1 MELKMLHLANPPPP
15 LLLGVKVRIW
25 TTSPAP
31 SGKASFAAAAADMAC
46 AGYNCCT
53 SEAADAYMAI
63 AKMLAESSK
72 EAKRPIL
79 FNFTCMEMTNDS
91 NGGVPKALSAP
102 EDLIAQVRKA
112 CIFHQVPLAGE
123 NALEF
128 DIATGDWAFKQMEK
142 QIRSFSPGVDAMHGL
157 TLLRLSDNFVRLGTA
172 LPNELEDPGG
182 LRSVFRLVLEGPE
195 REFGDPGLQNS
206 LFAFTQFGAKGKAEV
221 RLCAARDNLLHR
233 DLGVRAMRAR
243 DSQAASSVTTAT
255 THLDTPQQLVCLAL
269 QAGRKE
275 AEALLI
281 SILSPASA
289 SENQAHRR
297 ITATAHNLRNYSD
310 MMSSPFCKTCEPGTY
325 SDLQGSWYCEECAIG
340 HWTNTSGS
348 TKCSRCKPGRYAGER
363 GYPTCDRCD
372 PGTYS
377 NWAHEAGWVSKAM
390 AQDAAAAAAAL
401 AGIARHVA
409 VAALEEEDDLRQQ
422 SQALAD
428 RLRALAPS
436 RRKIIAVGQAL
447 PPELRGLLLA
457 VLRLAPSLAAEPG
470 QCLAPDPLAAAVLRK
485 EKPATRLGTGTR
497 AAGTLAAAVAALTMQ
512 GSPGRSPSTPSGIR
526 SLSQRL
532 FAAAMAEAEDAA
544 GDSRFRVSDKELRS
558 LAALWARGEGL
569 ELRVHLL
576 LLHDE
581 RWEACQE
588 QVYFEVHEATL
599 LRPRPAALAGVCLR
613 HLRELLELKRS
624 WLETPAYQPALKC
637 CVRPC
642 SGRFRQEVLEP
653 LCPERR
659 VFAELLPPSPPEAFV
674 SHCWSESFEDCIL
687 ALQRYA
693 VELRGWRSWCD
704 CSFWLGLL
712 SQPCALAE
720 DFDADLRNL
729 NFGMTAS
736 GLVVVVLGEAAS
748 WPTRLWCLYELLQ
761 ARDASLPVEI
771 CSARG
776 VLGRRPTA
784 KESRGFAR
792 RLLASLPDDAR
803 CGSEEDG
810 KQLLAHL
817 SPRGGLEALRRP
829 LVALAGQLLCL
840 GDTTPIVPELFG
852 ELPLRL
858 KGGLHRGTWAEAMS
872 RMTSRS
878 CAVDSGA
885 VKIDEMVSFLR
896 TPGQCLLL
904 EGRPTTGRALLARH
918 VLARLAEG
926 GGTTDGRP
934 WLPVQA
940 NCAVLGSMIRAGDD
954 SSDLDLLGQ
963 WLTEEHG
970 KSIVEELGQHF
981 AGVALLLEG
990 LERAGHSAAALARWA
1005 TCWLSKP
1012 GMAKSVLLTSRP
1024 SLHEEVIGQSA
1035 AAEESGCD
1043 LWGLADATTAEREWA
1058 RAAAANLP
1066 DGGRLLQVQMQRVA
1080 DMPCFLPLARLPS
1093 SLAGVGLRGV
1103 DQQRM
1108 LEQPFSASIL
1118 LHILDRGDSSCDLFK
1133 LNCLEIYGCLTDAM
1147 WQNSGWKSDSADSEG
1162 PAKSVCENALQQLA
1176 LDMCSHNAHIVPVS
1190 NINDLLATP
1199 FLCRVG
1205 GRHARFAHVTLQSYF
1220 AALEILR
1227 RMDVAPQVLGQSQW
1241 PQVKLFLKRGLE
1253 AAIAAAC
1260 RCMLRPRTLLFVAVR
1275 TPCCFR
1281 PAGEGVGRRR
1291 GGKVVL
1297 EDLAADELGGLL
1309 GSTLG
1314 LVGRV
1319 LRVGGGNVG
1328 LSARLPQPDTDK
1340 ITCGPARTH
1349 KPSEGLQLSEQLLVA
1364 AQSSVGLE
1372 HKKRLLR
1379 SFFRQKWSSANMH
1392 ENGDDAGKTSFH
1404 GNFLAMS
1411 LWSRPLRW
1419 QLALLLLAARPPGEP
1434 VEDLRVALQV
1444 AKAAAL
1450 PTKLLEDHIWEVY
1463 IRAAGGWP
1471 PNTAK
1476 VEAAG
1481 QLLQEYLAGFPSDW
1495 EQGALKALAARV
1507 SAFARLASSFQSGSL
1522 EGWHPSAE
1530 LAAASGLPQVL
1541 VEASEAAFF
1550 ARRVAAG
1557 RYHSVLLR
1565 RSGGAVAFGL
1575 NAAGESL
1582 LPRLPAGVRYIAV
1595 AAGTQ
1600 HTLLLRSDGRVGSCG
1615 LNLDGQRSLI
1625 GLEGRVLIS
1634 VAAGGFHSVLLDS
1647 DGSCEAVGCNDH
1659 GQCQVSS
1666 RLSGRRCISIAA
1678 GAQHTICILEDGN
1691 AIAVGLDDNG
1701 QCSIPAI
1708 SQVPVPQKRVSWL
1721 RYTSAAG
1728 GSKHTVLLRNDGE
1741 AAALG
1746 WNAHGQC
1753 SVPPLLLG

>member
-1 MELKMLHLANPPPP
+1 MTEPPKSLPEDQNAMPDDIPIFKAPGMEFRSGTAKAFLEWYSSVLIRHGRDVLSEAKKAIDRVGSYPANKFC
-15 LLLGVKVRIW
+15 LSVKVSGLHW
-25 TTSPAP
+25 HVTHP
-31 SGKASFAAAAADMAC
+31 SRATEAC

-142 QIRSFSPGVDAMHGL
+142 QIRSFSPGSDAMHGL
-157 TLLRLSDNFVRLGTA
+157 TLLRLSDNF
-172 LPNELEDPGG
+172 
-182 LRSVFRLVLEGPE
+182 
-195 REFGDPGLQNS
+195 
-206 LFAFTQFGAKGKAEV
+206 
-221 RLCAARDNLLHR
+221 
-233 DLGVRAMRAR
+233 
-243 DSQAASSVTTAT
+243 
-255 THLDTPQQLVCLAL
+255 
-269 QAGRKE
+269 
-275 AEALLI
+275 
-281 SILSPASA
+281 
-289 SENQAHRR
+289 
-297 ITATAHNLRNYSD
+297 
-310 MMSSPFCKTCEPGTY
+310 
-325 SDLQGSWYCEECAIG
+325 
-340 HWTNTSGS
+340 
-348 TKCSRCKPGRYAGER
+348 
-363 GYPTCDRCD
+363 
-372 PGTYS
+372 
-377 NWAHEAGWVSKAM
+377 
-390 AQDAAAAAAAL
+390 
-401 AGIARHVA
+401 
-409 VAALEEEDDLRQQ
+409 
-422 SQALAD
+422 ALAD

-436 RRKIIAVGQAL
+436 RRKLLAAGQAL
-447 PPELRGLLLA
+447 PPEQRGLLLA
-457 VLRLAPSLAAEPG
+457 ALRLAPSLAAEPAQG
-470 QCLAPDPLAAAVLRK
+470 LAPDPLAAALLRK
-485 EKPATRLGTGTR
+485 EKPATRLGAR
-497 AAGTLAAAVAALTMQ
+497 AAGTLPAAVAALTMQ
-512 GSPGRSPSTPSGIR
+512 GSPGRPPSTPSGIA

-544 GDSRFRVSDKELRS
+544 GDSRFQVSDKELCA

-581 RWEACQE
+581 RWEPCQE
-588 QVYFEVHEATL
+588 QAYFEVHQATL
-599 LRPRPAALAGVCLR
+599 LRPRPAALAGVCMR

-624 WLETPAYQPALKC
+624 WLETPLYQAALKRA
-637 CVRPC
+637 VRPC
-642 SGRFRQEVLEP
+642 AGRFRQEVLEP
-653 LCPERR
+653 LSPERR
-659 VFAELLPPSPPEAFV
+659 AFVELLPPSPPEAFV
-674 SHCWSESFEDCIL
+674 SHCWSESVEDCIL

-712 SQPCALAE
+712 SQPSE

-748 WPTRLWCLYELLQ
+748 WPTRLWCLYELVL
-761 ARDASLPVEI
+761 AHDASLPVEV

-792 RLLASLPDDAR
+792 RLLATLPDDAR
-803 CGSEEDG
+803 CGRDEDG
-810 KQLLAHL
+810 ERLSAHL

-840 GDTTPIVPELFG
+840 GDTTPLVPELFG
-852 ELPLRL
+852 ELRLRL
-858 KGGLHRGTWAEAMS
+858 KGGPHRGTWAEAMS

-878 CAVDSGA
+878 CAVASGA
-885 VKIDEMVSFLR
+885 VKIDEMVAFLR
-896 TPGQCLLL
+896 TPGHCLLL
-904 EGRPTTGRALLARH
+904 EGRPTSGRALLARH
-918 VLARLAEG
+918 LLARLAEG
-926 GGTTDGRP
+926 GGTTDSRP

-940 NCAVLGSMIRAGDD
+940 NCAVLGSMIRDGDE
-954 SSDLDLLGQ
+954 SADLDLLSQ

-970 KSIVEELGQHF
+970 KSLLEELGPRF

-990 LERAGHSAAALARWA
+990 LERAGHSAAALARWSK
-1005 TCWLSKP
+1005 CWLSQP

-1024 SLHEEVIGQSA
+1024 SLPEPLPGESA
-1035 AAEESGCD
+1035 AAEDSASD

-1058 RAAAANLP
+1058 QAAAANLP
-1066 DGGRLLQVQMQRVA
+1066 DSGRLLQVQIERVV
-1080 DMPCFLPLARLPS
+1080 DMPCFLPFARLPS
-1093 SLAGVGLRGV
+1093 SLACMGLGGV

-1118 LHILDRGDSSCDLFK
+1118 LRLKDRDDSPCDLSK
-1133 LNCLEIYGCLTDAM
+1133 LNCLEVYRCLADAM
-1147 WQNSGWKSDSADSEG
+1147 WQNAGWKSDSKG
-1162 PAKSVCENALQQLA
+1162 PARSLCENALKQLA
-1176 LDMCSHNAHIVPVS
+1176 LDMCSRNAHIVPVS
-1190 NINDLLATP
+1190 NIADLLATP

-1205 GRHARFAHVTLQSYF
+1205 GRHARFAHVALQSYF

-1227 RMDVAPQVLGQSQW
+1227 RMDAAPQVLGQSQW

-1253 AAIAAAC
+1253 SAIATAC
-1260 RCMLRPRTLLFVAVR
+1260 RLPNLRRKEGVERLQQCLRVALAVGADVSSIAASL
-1275 TPCCFR
+1275 TQAWEQVHAAAQESE
-1281 PAGEGVGRRR
+1281 AGEGAKLCLRTWLPTSLEACLQKSLFA
-1291 GGKVVL
+1291 GGPL
-1297 EDLAADELGGLL
+1297 PLQGLL
-1309 GSTLG
+1309 CSTLA

-1319 LRVGGGNVG
+1319 LRVGGG
-1328 LSARLPQPDTDK
+1328 
-1340 ITCGPARTH
+1340 
-1349 KPSEGLQLSEQLLVA
+1349 LQLSEQLLLA

-1372 HKKRLLR
+1372 HKKQAVLSWQL
-1379 SFFRQKWSSANMH
+1379 A
-1392 ENGDDAGKTSFH
+1392 GDFSVEPTLHQLAHATAAGVP
-1404 GNFLAMS
+1404 G
-1411 LWSRPLRW
+1411 PLRW
-1419 QLALLLLAARPPGEP
+1419 QLALLLLAARRPGDA

-1450 PTKLLEDHIWEVY
+1450 PARLLEDHIWEAY

-1471 PNTAK
+1471 PNTDK

-1481 QLLQEYLAGFPSDW
+1481 QLLREYLAGFHADW
-1495 EQGALKALAARV
+1495 EPGALEALAARV
-1507 SAFARLASSFQSGSL
+1507 SAFARLARSFQSGSL
-1522 EGWHPSAE
+1522 EGWHHSAE
-1530 LAAASGLPQVL
+1530 LAAASGLPQAL
-1541 VEASEAAFF
+1541 VEASEAVFF
-1550 ARRVAAG
+1550 TRRVAAG

-1582 LPRLPAGVRYIAV
+1582 LPRLPAGIRYIAV
-1595 AAGTQ
+1595 AAGAQ
-1600 HTLLLRSDGRVGSCG
+1600 HTLLLRSDGRVGSYG
-1615 LNLDGQRSLI
+1615 LNLDGQRSLT
-1625 GLEGRVLIS
+1625 GLEGRVIIS

-1659 GQCQVSS
+1659 GQCQVAS

-1691 AIAVGLDDNG
+1691 AVAVGLDDSG
-1701 QCSIPAI
+1701 QCSIPGI
-1708 SQVPVPQKRVSWL
+1708 SQVPAPGMRVSCL

-1728 GSKHTVLLRNDGE
+1728 GGKHTVLLRNDGE

-1746 WNAHGQC
+1746 WNAFGQC
-1753 SVPPLLLG
+1753 SVPPLPHHARYTSVSAGDRHTVLIRNDGEAVATGDNSCGQCQIPPLPLGMRYMAAAAGSTHTLLLRSDGRVLACGSNSDGQCDVPADV